1 MARTP
6 VGNPQPKAAP
16 KKVAQKA
23 LMKRVKNLSS
33 TEQDM
38 SDPKRKPKSGAEQI
52 TRVGSGTARQSAP
65 VGAPDG
71 HINVGVTKAT
81 RAGLHKL
88 KALYGLN
95 SQAEVVARMVRTCLK
110 LAK

>member
-1 MARTP
+1 MARTS
-6 VGNPQPKAAP
+6 VNIPQPKAAS
-16 KKVAQKA
+16 KKTAKKA
-23 LMKRVKNLSS
+23 AVKRVKNRSPN
-33 TEQDM
+33 EQDVAE
-38 SDPKRKPKSGAEQI
+38 PKRKRTTGVEQVTRVRSGA
-52 TRVGSGTARQSAP
+52 GRQSTPA
-65 VGAPDG
+65 ATLDG

>member
-6 VGNPQPKAAP
+6 VSKPQPKAAP
-16 KKVAQKA
+16 KKIAQKA
-23 LMKRVKNLSS
+23 AMKRVKTLSS

-52 TRVGSGTARQSAP
+52 TRVRSGTGRQSMP
-65 VGAPDG
+65 VGTLDG

-81 RAGLHKL
+81 RTGLHKL

>member
-1 MARTP
+1 MARTS
-6 VGNPQPKAAP
+6 VSMTQPKAAS
-16 KKVAQKA
+16 KKIAQKA
-23 LMKRVKNLSS
+23 AVKRVKNTSS
-33 TEQDM
+33 NQPDVSE
-38 SDPKRKPKSGAEQI
+38 PKRKRTPGAEQV
-52 TRVGSGTARQSAP
+52 TRVRSGAGRQSTPATTS
-65 VGAPDG
+65 DG